1 MCPSLRHGHIIY
13 LHKLITYTLYLT
25 NPNRVDSI
33 VINGFVDSIDRSTGK
48 MISPCFLSILV
59 KKEDFNKLNFELID
73 VKEWFRHSKGV
84 SAAKIINITPI
95 KPIIILN
102 KEDSRFT
109 ESYEML
115 YDVDNSS
122 NLAPMHWQDFEN
134 LIRELFHKEFSK
146 NGGEVKITQASSDGG
161 VDAIAFDPDPIR
173 GGKIVIQAKRYTN
186 TVGVSAVRDLY
197 GTVMNEGATKG
208 ILVTTSDFGSD
219 SHKFAS
225 DKPITLLNG
234 GNLLHMLGE
243 HGTKAHIDIKAAKKI
258 LNEKKVAYST

>member
-1 MCPSLRHGHIIY
+1 
-13 LHKLITYTLYLT
+13 
-25 NPNRVDSI
+25 
-33 VINGFVDSIDRSTGK
+33 
-48 MISPCFLSILV
+48 
-59 KKEDFNKLNFELID
+59 
-73 VKEWFRHSKGV
+73 
-84 SAAKIINITPI
+84 
-95 KPIIILN
+95 
-102 KEDSRFT
+102 
-109 ESYEML
+109 ML
-115 YDVDNSS
+115 YHVDNSS
-122 NLAPMHWQDFEN
+122 NLAHMHWQDFEN

-258 LNEKKVAYST
+258 LNEKKVALN